1 MPDEIPAIV
10 NAIAAFVA
18 AGPNSRTTIGDVDLI
33 RIAASKRLLPA
44 VNDMGGC
51 YAIRSNGEV
60 VSFLWDE
67 PDSLRVE
74 LEQRVCEMVYYQAF
88 LKFPQL
94 ESMIPQ
100 RPDDALVCG
109 LCDGTGKVKGIAERH
124 VHAVICGCGGMGWVR
139 AEDPR
144 LRGRSMIRRAFSKL
158 WHWLRS
164 ELHFA

>member
-10 NAIAAFVA
+10 NAIEAYVA
-18 AGPNSRTTIGDVDLI
+18 AGPNSRTTIDDVDLI

-44 VNDMGGC
+44 VNDMGGF

-60 VSFLWDE
+60 VSILWDE

-94 ESMIPQ
+94 ESLIPQ
-100 RPDDALVCG
+100 RPDDAMVCD
-109 LCDGTGKVKGIAERH
+109 LCDGTGKEKGIAERH
-124 VHAVICGCGGMGWVR
+124 VHAVICSCGGLGWIR
-139 AEDPR
+139 AEDPA
-144 LRGRSMIRRAFSKL
+144 LHGRSMIRRAFSKL
-158 WHWLRS
+158 RNWFRS
-164 ELHFA
+164 QLHF